1 MKLPT
6 VTVSEGAS
14 RASQIAPTEGPRAA
28 DTRRVS
34 RAHETVQAV
43 VGAISSGAGEG
54 KRDTHVTYSKAPE
67 GRALTDGQ
75 RKMLDNLDKHGDIKG
90 VADTAVT
97 VREGSPAAEVKAEPG
112 HAQGGEPAP
121 DPKPSSTEA
130 PKDPAPAADSKTTEV
145 KTEPAKT
152 EARAEDADLKTRYER
167 AIEHNKRLV
176 DELEARDKASSG
188 DLDERYKELDAIER
202 DWSSDPI
209 ASMRRMV
216 ALNAGVKPD
225 DPSVDRLMGHIYK
238 EWTGKE
244 FKVEMDDGTRA
255 AIGTDRNRLLI
266 ERDKRE
272 RAAAQKREEDRA
284 KKTEAER
291 RAQAA
296 VKYLEEQLGS
306 KYADKYQL
314 LKEHAPLFENLSP
327 AHALFSAISRGIA
340 AGQHKDT
347 DPDDLLIDHYA
358 RELEERYKPRYS
370 KLEELFTK
378 KLEPTFEKKYK
389 TAATATSTT
398 TPGQA
403 PASETKDQA
412 ADATRDGVRTLTNAS
427 ASVAPPAP
435 PADATPAKDDK
446 QPPKWQSEEE
456 RRQYFARLRFGD

>member
-14 RASQIAPTEGPRAA
+14 RASNAAPTEGPRAA

-34 RAHETVQAV
+34 RPHETVQAV
-43 VGAISSGAGEG
+43 VGAISSGAESR
-54 KRDTHVTYSKAPE
+54 RDTHVTYSKAPE

-75 RKMLDNLDKHGDIKG
+75 RKMLENLDKHGDVKG

-97 VREGSPAAEVKAEPG
+97 VREGSSAAEAKAEPG
-112 HAQGGEPAP
+112 RAQGGEPAP
-121 DPKPSSTEA
+121 EPKASSADA
-130 PKDPAPAADSKTTEV
+130 PATPAPAADSKPAEA
-145 KTEPAKT
+145 KAEPAKT
-152 EARAEDADLKTRYER
+152 EVRADDADLKARYER
-167 AIEHNKRLV
+167 ALEHNKRLV
-176 DELEARDKASSG
+176 EELEARDKAG
-188 DLDERYKELDAIER
+188 PGELDDRYKELDAIER

-216 ALNAGVKPD
+216 ALNAGLKSD
-225 DPSVDRLMGHIYK
+225 DPMVDRLMGHIYK

-284 KKTEAER
+284 KKSEAER

-296 VKYLEEQLGS
+296 VKYLEDQLGS
-306 KYADKYQL
+306 KYADRYQL
-314 LKEHAPLFENLSP
+314 LKEHAPLFDNLSP
-327 AHALFSAISRGIA
+327 AHALFTAISRGIA
-340 AGQHKDT
+340 AGQHKET
-347 DPDDLLIDHYA
+347 DPDDILIDHYA

-370 KLEELFTK
+370 RLEEIFTK
-378 KLEPTFEKKYK
+378 KLEPTFEKKFK
-389 TAATATSTT
+389 TTATATSTT

-403 PASETKDQA
+403 PASEARDPA
-412 ADATRDGVRTLTNAS
+412 ADAPRDGARTLTNAS

-446 QPPKWQSEEE
+446 QPPKWRSEEE